1 MNYLV
6 FRLYGPMASWGE
18 IAVGEN
24 RHSARYPGKSAIL
37 GLLGAA
43 LGIKRDDID
52 NQNALFSGYTMAVK
66 MLSGGHL
73 LKDYHTAQAPDS
85 VGKFRYR
92 TRRDEIVAGRDRL
105 GTVLSSREY
114 RTDSEAIVV
123 LASSPTA
130 AWSLELLQQ
139 ALLKP
144 KFHLYLGR
152 KACPL
157 AAPLQ
162 PELIEA
168 DGFFN
173 ALESYQSKE
182 LLIDQPDWVDQ
193 SRFLKPDSVSH
204 YYWQGS
210 LEEFT
215 GEIFEIP
222 ANEVQ
227 QLVRHD
233 QPVSRV
239 RWQFQPRSENLWL
252 KPVVPAADNASMAI
266 KE

>member
-1 MNYLV
+1 
-6 FRLYGPMASWGE
+6 
-18 IAVGEN
+18 
-24 RHSARYPGKSAIL
+24 
-37 GLLGAA
+37 
-43 LGIKRDDID
+43 
-52 NQNALFSGYTMAVK
+52 
-66 MLSGGHL
+66 MLAGGQL

-92 TRRDEIVAGRDRL
+92 SRRDEIVAGRDRL

-114 RTDSEAIVV
+114 RTDAEAIVV
-123 LASSPTA
+123 LADSPTSV
-130 AWSLELLQQ
+130 WSLEQLQQ

-173 ALESYQSKE
+173 ALERYQPKE
-182 LLIDQPDWVDQ
+182 LLTDQPDWVEQ
-193 SRFLKPDSVSH
+193 RQFLKPDTVNH

-210 LEEFT
+210 LKEFA

-252 KPVVPAADNASMAI
+252 RPATFAAGDTSTTA
-266 KE
+266 KEQ